1 MSARPVI
8 CLVGFWLL
16 GETERCRVDVLGLAI
31 NRGIAPESLT
41 PQQCILSV
49 LFIVHTLEVQPLYL
63 PLKFQNLRSIQYKC
77 SLVSLLVVLGHIIKG
92 STHNNHFTLKYISA
106 YSSLHISP
114 LQVIIWK
121 SQQFTYISA
130 YIGLFILCIPVQ
142 VVCYNKEYMHVYQ
155 CISGWM

>member
-1 MSARPVI
+1 MACDLFGWI
-8 CLVGFWLL
+8 LTF

-49 LFIVHTLEVQPLYL
+49 LFIVHTLEVQPLHL

>member
-1 MSARPVI
+1 MACDLFGWI
-8 CLVGFWLL
+8 LTF

-49 LFIVHTLEVQPLYL
+49 LFIVHTLEVQPLHL

-106 YSSLHISP
+106 YSSTHISP
-114 LQVIIWK
+114 LQV
-121 SQQFTYISA
+121 
-130 YIGLFILCIPVQ
+130 
-142 VVCYNKEYMHVYQ
+142 
-155 CISGWM
+155 